1 MQQIVVAVFD
11 RAAQIFGR
19 PFFVQASGQAIRSFT
34 DEVNRTDSERG
45 EFARHPD
52 DFDLWQLAVY
62 DDSLGQFQD
71 AQKMLVRG
79 KDVVLSQES

>member
-1 MQQIVVAVFD
+1 MKQVVVAVFD
-11 RAAQIFGR
+11 RAAQLFGR

-34 DEVNRTDSERG
+34 DEVNRKDEQRG

-62 DDSLGQFQD
+62 DDGQGQFEPE
-71 AQKMLVRG
+71 QKMLVRG
-79 KDVVLSQES
+79 KDVVIKED